1 MSVPPQR
8 NATLSHMQHAI
19 EPLVDMGYDVAVFL
33 YTKRTI
39 VAHLLVRWYDKHT
52 AQLRLVPQDSAQ
64 MEIVFDALQ
73 HVCEGSTWER
83 NAPLEGVLV
92 LRFDLLLKPRFA
104 EVFMSLDQK
113 ARSRILFSFRT
124 WKHDDVTKAGN
135 PRVADMIYYIPER
148 FCSLFARLPRH
159 DENNNK
165 RWHGH
170 DLWDDLKPLVGSEN
184 LGFML
189 SDEQH
194 DSDPAKD
201 RNPLYKLAQRPEGPE
216 VDR

>member
-1 MSVPPQR
+1 M
-8 NATLSHMQHAI
+8 H
-19 EPLVDMGYDVAVFL
+19 MGYDVAVFL
-33 YTKRTI
+33 YTKRTN

-52 AQLRLVPQDSAQ
+52 AALRLVPQESVQ
-64 MEIVFDALQ
+64 METMFNALQ
-73 HVCEGSTWER
+73 DVCEGSTWER
-83 NAPLEGVLV
+83 NAPLEAVLV

-104 EVFMSLDQK
+104 EVLTSLDRK
-113 ARSRILFSFRT
+113 ARSKVLFSFRT
-124 WKHDDVTKAGN
+124 WKRHDATPAGN

-148 FCSLFARLPRH
+148 FCRLVAHLPWRY
-159 DENNNK
+159 ENNYV
-165 RWHGH
+165 RASGH
-170 DLWDDLKPLVGSEN
+170 DLWDDLKPLVGDEN

-201 RNPLYKLAQRPEGPE
+201 RNPLYTLAQRPEGPE